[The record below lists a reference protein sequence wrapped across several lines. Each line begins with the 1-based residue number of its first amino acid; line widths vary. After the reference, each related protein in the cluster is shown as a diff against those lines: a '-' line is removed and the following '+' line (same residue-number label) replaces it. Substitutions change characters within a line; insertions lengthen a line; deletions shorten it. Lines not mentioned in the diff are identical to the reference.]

1 MKSKKGEKIEL
12 NFKPVGLADQICAT
26 MTDLILEGKIESGKQ
41 LVESELQKQLG
52 TSRSPIRESFR
63 ILERQGLV
71 EFIPRKGVFVKAET
85 RKDIE
90 ERFPVRAAL
99 EGLAAREALGKLT
112 PIELNNM
119 KSKLIKMETS
129 LKKNDLKVYKEAHF
143 EFHEIFINASQN
155 ELLINLLKP
164 LRLKGKW
171 SNYSQ
176 QYFSEDYHKILEV
189 HRTVLEL
196 FKSECSEMQRAKA
209 DSVVRNHIE
218 SAVID
223 YLNYFEAQEKKIVK
237 ANQDRRD

>member
-1 MKSKKGEKIEL
+1 MESKKKEIIKL
-12 NFKPVGLADQICAT
+12 NFKPVGLVEQICT
-26 MTDLILEGKIESGKQ
+26 IMTNLILEGKIESGKQ
-41 LVESELQKQLG
+41 LVEAELQKQLG

-90 ERFPVRAAL
+90 ERFPVRAVL

-112 PIELNNM
+112 PTDLSNM
-119 KSKLIKMETS
+119 KAELKKMETS
-129 LKKNDLKVYKEAHF
+129 LKKNDLKMYKEVHF
-143 EFHEIFINASQN
+143 EFHEIFINASKN
-155 ELLINLLKP
+155 ELLINFLKS

-176 QYFSEDYHKILEV
+176 QYFREDYHKILEV
-189 HRTVLEL
+189 HRTILEL
-196 FKSECSEMQRAKA
+196 FEGECSEMQRVKVE
-209 DSVVRNHIE
+209 SVVRKHIE

-223 YLNYFEAQEKKIVK
+223 YLNYFEDQEKKIVN
-237 ANQDRRD
+237 ANQDEQ